1 QANARWYERPR
12 YIGLSARGTSSGRG
26 RLTPGA
32 SPGSRNQ
39 ERPRAG
45 DQDRV
50 LRLHPLSHPRTSFL
64 QMNRISHV
72 FPDVETLLEDLRP
85 KRPVEGLL
93 VNRVGLIELLQS
105 SLVEL
110 HEHRRRAAGTPA
122 EPETVH
128 RIKYWDDIL

>member
-1 QANARWYERPR
+1 
-12 YIGLSARGTSSGRG
+12 
-26 RLTPGA
+26 
-32 SPGSRNQ
+32 
-39 ERPRAG
+39 
-45 DQDRV
+45 
-50 LRLHPLSHPRTSFL
+50 
-64 QMNRISHV
+64 MNRISHV
-72 FPDVETLLEDLRP
+72 FPDVDTLLEGLRP

-128 RIKYWDDIL
+128 RIKYWDDILGWAKDQQGPDVILLERTTSA